1 MSYILQALKKS
12 EQEREL
18 AAQEASASVSS
29 KTENQAD
36 EAGSAAA
43 DALASSSDDA
53 KQGPMIPFSIYVW
66 LGGFVITL
74 LAISVYVQMQLGAS
88 SNNSEPVAIN
98 HVEVTPHE
106 VIALP
111 VKEAQAQEAQAQE
124 ALGVQKTRPVTVENT
139 PVTSPKILIQEKPV
153 QVPQQKPQIIRPTIS
168 AEQASDELQSMIPN
182 IEVSSHI
189 YSSLPGRRS
198 IVVNGQRLVE
208 TDFISPQV
216 QIKEITHQGM
226 VIDVDG
232 SPLKIDRS
240 RGWSR

>member
-18 AAQEASASVSS
+18 AAQETSISASS
-29 KTENQAD
+29 KTENQAN
-36 EAGSAAA
+36 EAGLAAA
-43 DALASSSDDA
+43 DVLASSSNDS
-53 KQGPMIPFSIYVW
+53 KHERMIPLSVYMW
-66 LGGFVITL
+66 LGGFVIIL
-74 LAISVYVQMQLGAS
+74 LAISGYVQMQLGAS
-88 SNNSEPVAIN
+88 SNKVEPVAMN
-98 HVEVTPHE
+98 HVEVTPRE

-111 VKEAQAQEAQAQE
+111 VKEALTQE
-124 ALGVQKTRPVTVENT
+124 ALGVQKTRPVAVENL
-139 PVTSPKILIQEKPV
+139 PATSQKILIQEKPV

-198 IVVNGQRLVE
+198 IVVNGQRLIE
-208 TDFISPQV
+208 ADFINPQV